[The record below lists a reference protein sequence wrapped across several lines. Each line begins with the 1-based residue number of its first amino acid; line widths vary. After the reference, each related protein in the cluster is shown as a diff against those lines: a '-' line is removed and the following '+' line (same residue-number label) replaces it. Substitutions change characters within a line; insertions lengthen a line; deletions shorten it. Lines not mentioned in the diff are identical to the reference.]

1 MFGHHKFVLLD
12 VSNKNKTISGDQL
25 LVLLLCLNNANN
37 ISGDLNFILLFY
49 VETNQTICGDRKL
62 VLLFVLKNTQTS
74 LANGTKHR
82 FPYLK
87 IANVF
92 ACLWP
97 EVRCDLA
104 EKAEP
109 NL

>member
-1 MFGHHKFVLLD
+1 MFKP
-12 VSNKNKTISGDQL
+12 T
-25 LVLLLCLNNANN
+25 NN
-37 ISGDLNFILLFY
+37 ISGDHNCILLFY
-49 VETNQTICGDRKL
+49 VETNQTMCGDRKL

-87 IANVF
+87 IVNVF
-92 ACLWP
+92 SRLWP

-109 NL
+109 NLWFISEHKSAGEHQPEPIIM

>member
-1 MFGHHKFVLLD
+1 MFKQ
-12 VSNKNKTISGDQL
+12 T
-25 LVLLLCLNNANN
+25 NN
-37 ISGDLNFILLFY
+37 ISGDHNFILLFY

-87 IANVF
+87 IVNVF
-92 ACLWP
+92 SCLWP